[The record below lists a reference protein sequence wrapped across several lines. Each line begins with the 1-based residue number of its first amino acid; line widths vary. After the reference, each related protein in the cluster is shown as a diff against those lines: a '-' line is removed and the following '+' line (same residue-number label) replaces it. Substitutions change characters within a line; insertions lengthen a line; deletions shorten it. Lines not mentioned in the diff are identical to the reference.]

1 MSSKQKSVPDD
12 DLDVTQEMPVDK
24 GNNDDSDDTEVN
36 DIPGGD
42 PEELHALLT
51 DARNKVDEHWD
62 QCLRLQAD
70 IENLRK
76 RRERDVANAHKFALD
91 KFAVDLLPV
100 RDSLEMG
107 LAAAEDS
114 ADAARLK
121 EGSELTLKMLSSAM
135 EKYNIK
141 VINALNEQ
149 FNPEYHEAMS
159 MQEREDVPP
168 NTVVTVV
175 QKGYLLNDRLIRPA
189 MVIVSR
195 AAAQPSGGQIDEQA

>member
-1 MSSKQKSVPDD
+1 MSNEEKAVPEAALEDEPEQA
-12 DLDVTQEMPVDK
+12 VEEAPE
-24 GNNDDSDDTEVN
+24 DSDNADAQA
-36 DIPGGD
+36 

-51 DARNKVDEHWD
+51 DARSKADEHWN
-62 QCLRLQAD
+62 QCLRLQAE

-76 RRERDVANAHKFALD
+76 RAERDLANAHKFALE
-91 KFAVDLLPV
+91 KFASELLPV

-107 LAAAEDS
+107 LLAVGEN
-114 ADAARLK
+114 ADVEKLK
-121 EGSELTLKMLSSAM
+121 EGSELTLKMLTNAL
-135 EKYNIK
+135 EKFNIK
-141 VINALNEQ
+141 EINPLNET

-159 MQEREDVPP
+159 VQEREDVAP

-195 AAAQPSGGQIDEQA
+195 GGAAQRIDEQA

>member
-1 MSSKQKSVPDD
+1 MSNEEKAVPEAALEDEPEQA
-12 DLDVTQEMPVDK
+12 VEEAPE
-24 GNNDDSDDTEVN
+24 DSDNADAQA
-36 DIPGGD
+36 

-51 DARNKVDEHWD
+51 DARSKADEHWN
-62 QCLRLQAD
+62 QCLRLQAE

-76 RRERDVANAHKFALD
+76 RAERDLANAHKFALE
-91 KFAVDLLPV
+91 KFASELLPV

-107 LAAAEDS
+107 LLAVGEN
-114 ADAARLK
+114 ADVEKLK
-121 EGSELTLKMLSSAM
+121 EGSELTLKMLTNAL
-135 EKYNIK
+135 EKFNIK
-141 VINALNEQ
+141 EINPLNEK

-159 MQEREDVPP
+159 VQEREDVAP

-195 AAAQPSGGQIDEQA
+195 GGAAQRIDEQA

>member
-1 MSSKQKSVPDD
+1 MSSKQKPVPEG
-12 DLDVTQEMPVDK
+12 DLDGTQGVSPDSEDSE
-24 GNNDDSDDTEVN
+24 GNEISESD
-36 DIPGGD
+36 PQ
-42 PEELHALLT
+42 ELHALLT
-51 DARNKVDEHWD
+51 DARSKADEHWD
-62 QCLRLQAD
+62 QCMRLQAD

-76 RRERDVANAHKFALD
+76 RKERDVASAHKFALE

-107 LAAAEDS
+107 LAAADG
-114 ADAARLK
+114 ADAAKLR
-121 EGSELTLKMLSSAM
+121 EGSELTLKMLASAM
-135 EKYNIK
+135 EKYNIQE
-141 VINALNEQ
+141 INALNEI

-159 MQEREDVPP
+159 MQEREDVAP

-195 AAAQPSGGQIDEQA
+195 AAAQPAGGQLDEQA